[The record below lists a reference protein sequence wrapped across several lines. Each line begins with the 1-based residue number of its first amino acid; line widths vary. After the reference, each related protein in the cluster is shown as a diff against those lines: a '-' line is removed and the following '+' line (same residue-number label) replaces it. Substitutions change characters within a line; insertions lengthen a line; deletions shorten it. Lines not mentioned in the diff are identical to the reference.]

1 MGRRMNDE
9 IVWMAGHELVDKIR
23 ARDISPTEAVT
34 AVLERL
40 EEVEPAINAFVT
52 VTGDAALAGAK
63 VAERVLLDPKADL
76 GPLHG
81 VPITVKD
88 LCDTAGVRT
97 TYGSKS
103 FSDHVPKHDA
113 VTWSR
118 LKAAG
123 AILIGK
129 TTTPEFGMLGVTDS
143 QLTGRTSTPWATT
156 HTSGG
161 SSGGAA
167 ASVASG
173 VAPFAWGSDGG
184 GSIRVPAAC
193 CGVVGLKASRGRF
206 PVETPWESVGTDGP
220 ITRNVRDAALL
231 LEVAAGPD
239 ARDPLSLPASSDDW
253 VGATIDASVIGVRV
267 AYSPDFGTAEVDHEV
282 GGIIEQALTVL
293 RSGGAAVEQ
302 VNLAL
307 PDPIAYFQAFWTPAF
322 ADALGEDLL
331 SGAVDS
337 SSVHPMMLEMAR
349 QGQQLGALEYYRT
362 ATQTRGEISNGF
374 AEVFDSFD
382 ILVTPTM
389 PVTAF
394 PHPGREAGPT
404 EINGKPVSH
413 PETDFHRLTEP
424 PSHAGLP
431 AITVPCGFSKEGLPV
446 GLQFIGPRH
455 ADAAILAAA
464 AAYESLT
471 DWSSRRPPV

>member
-1 MGRRMNDE
+1 MNTE
-9 IVWMAGHELVDKIR
+9 IVWMPGHELADKIR

-40 EEVEPAINAFVT
+40 EKVEPAINAFVT
-52 VTGDAALAGAK
+52 VTADAALAGAK
-63 VAERVLLDPKADL
+63 VAEQALLDPKADL

-88 LCDTAGVRT
+88 LCDTASVRT

-103 FSDHVPKHDA
+103 FTDHIPERDA

-118 LKAAG
+118 LKSAG

-193 CGVVGLKASRGRF
+193 CGVVGLKASMGRF
-206 PVETPWESVGTDGP
+206 PVQTPWESVGTDGP
-220 ITRNVRDAALL
+220 LTRNVRDAALL
-231 LEVAAGPD
+231 MSVAVGPD
-239 ARDPLSLPASSDDW
+239 ARDPLSLPWTSDDW
-253 VGATIDASVIGVRV
+253 VGATIGASLNGMRI
-267 AYSPDFGTAEVDHEV
+267 AYSPDFGTADVDHEV
-282 GGIIEQALTVL
+282 RQIVELALADL
-293 RSGGAAVEQ
+293 RSGGAVVEQ
-302 VNLAL
+302 VDLNL
-307 PDPIAYFQAFWTPAF
+307 PDPVSYFQAFWTPAF
-322 ADALGEDLL
+322 ADELGDDLL
-331 SGAVDS
+331 SGAADS
-337 SSVHPMMLEMAR
+337 STVHPMMLEMAR

-362 ATQTRGEISNGF
+362 TMRTRGEISNGF

-413 PETDFHRLTEP
+413 PATDFHRLTEP

-431 AITVPCGFSKEGLPV
+431 AITVPCGFSAEGLPV
-446 GLQFIGPRH
+446 GIQFIGPRH
-455 ADAAILAAA
+455 ADAATLRAA

-471 DWSSRRPPV
+471 EWSLRRPPV